1 MQIDTTVDGHIHTK
15 YCKHAVGEMEEYV
28 QAGVARGLAGI
39 IFLEHLESGISYFE
53 STWLSEAEFERYFAE
68 GLSLRAKYAGQ
79 ISVGLGVEVGY
90 NPQRVAETKALLA
103 RHVWDRVGLSCHFL
117 ETDGEHLNLV
127 SRRQRNWAPL
137 GEMGMEK
144 VVAVYFER
152 LRQAVEELPGT
163 VVCHLDAVLRHHPDI
178 CFTAENR
185 KLALDVLDAMATR
198 NMALEV
204 NTSGF
209 LHRGEPY
216 PDRFFIDEA
225 VRRGIKLVPGSDAHQ
240 PSDVGRYFD
249 RLTAWPAT
257 ETVMPA

>member
-1 MQIDTTVDGHIHTK
+1 MQINTTVDGHVHTK
-15 YCKHAVGEMEEYV
+15 YCKHATGEMEEYV
-28 QAGVARGLAGI
+28 QVAVAQGLAGI
-39 IFLEHLESGISYFE
+39 IFLEHLEAGIRYFE
-53 STWLSEAEFERYFAE
+53 STWLSEAEFALYFQE
-68 GLSLRAKYAGQ
+68 GQRLRKKYAGQ

-90 NPQRVAETKALLA
+90 NPERVADIAAFLA
-103 RHVWDRVGLSCHFL
+103 RHAWDRVGLSCHFL

-127 SRRQRNWAPL
+127 SRRKRNWQPL
-137 GEMGMEK
+137 GEMGMEQ
-144 VVAVYFER
+144 VVAVYFQR
-152 LRQAVEELPGT
+152 LRLAVEELPGT

-178 CFTAENR
+178 RFSDENR
-185 KLALDVLDAMATR
+185 QLALAVLDAMATR

-249 RLTAWPAT
+249 RLAAWT
-257 ETVMPA
+257 